1 MSVLILGGG
10 GFLGRHITPAI
21 RTSGTGVITLGRSS
35 AVDVVCDATET
46 DQLASHLR
54 EIRPTTVVNLLGTGL
69 SDSSANLAAME
80 TVNARFPAILAA
92 LMTSAAPGAHL
103 IHAASSTE
111 APDASGV
118 FESDYSRSKAL
129 GTEYLWDSRA
139 ELPITILRVH
149 NTYGPDQPGRRFVAS
164 TIDSLAS
171 GRGVSLRHPER
182 VRDFIHVDDVAHA
195 FLAAVDLPASDRVI
209 YDVGTGVGTSLKSV
223 VHTVAEIVGVEP
235 PFVASHL
242 PDDRHPRCV
251 APRGSQL
258 VPATIDLRH
267 GLETTITQRLKE
279 REH

>member
-10 GFLGRHITPAI
+10 GFLGRHIAPAI

-46 DQLASHLR
+46 DQLTSHLR
-54 EIRPTTVVNLLGTGL
+54 DIRPTTVVNLLGAGL
-69 SDSSANLAAME
+69 SDPNANLAAME
-80 TVNARFPAILAA
+80 TVNARFPALLAA
-92 LMTSAAPGAHL
+92 VMTSAAPGTHL

-111 APDASGV
+111 APDENGV

-129 GTEYLWDSRA
+129 GTKTLLKSRA
-139 ELPITILRVH
+139 DLPLTILRVH
-149 NTYGPDQPGRRFVAS
+149 NTYGPDQPGQRFVAS

-171 GRGVSLRHPER
+171 GRNVSLRHPER
-182 VRDFIHVDDVAHA
+182 ARDFIHVDDVAHA

-235 PFVASHL
+235 PLVASDL

-251 APRGSQL
+251 APHGSQL